1 MLGLLAGA
9 RAMVNRVYGGEAWW
23 VEGSRTRVDCLY
35 RQETGARTTRFVIAV
50 EGEAAADGEEQRET
64 AGAERTKGDE
74 GRGWGE
80 RVAAAA
86 AATVGAVASG
96 LSSVWRRW
104 TGKRAREGGEE
115 DAEEREKRRRTGD
128 G

>member
-1 MLGLLAGA
+1 M
-9 RAMVNRVYGGEAWW
+9 
-23 VEGSRTRVDCLY
+23 EGSRTRVDCLY
-35 RQETGARTTRFVIAV
+35 RQEASTRRTRFVIAIDDAP
-50 EGEAAADGEEQRET
+50 ETADGERREPT
-64 AGAERTKGDE
+64 RGEET
-74 GRGWGE
+74 RGWGA

-86 AATVGAVASG
+86 AATVGAMTSG
-96 LSSVWRRW
+96 LRSVWRRW

>member
-1 MLGLLAGA
+1 M
-9 RAMVNRVYGGEAWW
+9 
-23 VEGSRTRVDCLY
+23 
-35 RQETGARTTRFVIAV
+35 
-50 EGEAAADGEEQRET
+50 
-64 AGAERTKGDE
+64 
-74 GRGWGE
+74 
-80 RVAAAA
+80 AAAA
-86 AATVGAVASG
+86 AATVGAMTSG